1 MQAWR
6 SRLLPTYP
14 PLNRSNSQ
22 TQPWPILI
30 QAPRLPGDSVRRRG
44 RGLAGGAVHQRKPQR
59 WLQSPTSRCW
69 PTLGALRRRAA
80 LAPERIPL
88 SSVSGVETLGSKLF
102 PKCPPPAISGRPLRR
117 DKKGFPHDPLSHYPF
132 LAARATKSV
141 KSAARRGEA
150 KCTATQA
157 PGQAQEDRDKDA
169 RS

>member
-1 MQAWR
+1 MR
-6 SRLLPTYP
+6 STRGNLSDGCSRRPLAVGLP
-14 PLNRSNSQ
+14 S
-22 TQPWPILI
+22 
-30 QAPRLPGDSVRRRG
+30 
-44 RGLAGGAVHQRKPQR
+44 
-59 WLQSPTSRCW
+59 
-69 PTLGALRRRAA
+69 ALFVAA
-80 LAPERIPL
+80 LPWLPPERIPL

-157 PGQAQEDRDKDA
+157 PGQAQAPTPADEFGFEPDLHIEPSSAQERFFKKTLDKMP
-169 RS
+169 RRHQHHGTQGELETTRGL